1 MLLRFSRKCGKT
13 LQLLEFSRF
22 QFHFYHDYTRDSFDF
37 RFDFRFNFRFYSDL
51 LVIFDL
57 IFTYLV
63 GTPPRSRAAA
73 AGSVARPGRRRR
85 GRRRSAAAAAAVG
98 SVARPPRRRAS
109 LDSAAE
115 LARTTGVALR
125 QPGKR
130 PGEFRADRGVL
141 GVGTFRR
148 GRQSPSST
156 RGPRRGSWTAWSGSD
171 RGK

>member
-1 MLLRFSRKCGKT
+1 MIIPEIHLIFDLI
-13 LQLLEFSRF
+13 
-22 QFHFYHDYTRDSFDF
+22 FDF
-37 RFDFRFNFRFYSDL
+37 IPIYIDL

-73 AGSVARPGRRRR
+73 AGSVPRPGPRRR
-85 GRRRSAAAAAAVG
+85 GRRRSAAAAAAAAAVG